1 MTTPRSATPARS
13 RTPRPR
19 LVTPFVLVLATATL
33 GVSPARAHQ
42 YWLAPTRYDAKPHQP
57 VDVGAFA
64 GTGFR
69 GEAKPWSPGRCVRFV
84 ARTTR
89 LIDLSRAGA
98 PGETAWTRFAP
109 ADDGGAMLAY
119 ESDFAPIELA
129 ADLFDAYLA
138 EEGLTGPLAARR
150 KAGTHAAGRE
160 RYRRCAKTWLA
171 GRDPGRA
178 AAPLGLP
185 LEIVPLAL
193 PGGAASLRVRVLWN
207 GRPLAGARLKT
218 WRSPFAEAGA
228 PLDAAVRDS
237 VAMAWQG
244 VTDARGEMSV
254 PCKASGEWLLSVV
267 TMQPCREAA
276 VADWEST
283 WASLT
288 FARLPESRDG
298 R

>member
-171 GRDPGRA
+171 GRDPGAARRRRVAARSRALERPAARGRA
-178 AAPLGLP
+178 AQD
-185 LEIVPLAL
+185 LAL
-193 PGGAASLRVRVLWN
+193 AVRRGRRAARCRRARFGGH
-207 GRPLAGARLKT
+207 GLAGRHRCAR
-218 WRSPFAEAGA
+218 
-228 PLDAAVRDS
+228 
-237 VAMAWQG
+237 
-244 VTDARGEMSV
+244 
-254 PCKASGEWLLSVV
+254 
-267 TMQPCREAA
+267 
-276 VADWEST
+276 
-283 WASLT
+283 
-288 FARLPESRDG
+288 
-298 R
+298 